1 MSYKNPEFMNNNIPP
16 DIYDDE
22 FIGLINGLNE
32 SIKEHYKVSKHNM
45 KETNNFLSLFD
56 GKFTKIKNNL
66 NQTLQTNSL
75 NNINE
80 IYQDTVQSQI
90 IVDRLQ
96 NNSKSF
102 EGNLNSFFK
111 DAKILFKK
119 MKIKRNENLA
129 LFGRKLRNKSN
140 SNLNDNNKGDTILV
154 KKIIIKYLNQL
165 KDYNDIIGKFSVKAK
180 SNFINLQKMI
190 FNVVNNDGNLD
201 ENDFLQENNNNH
213 NDEEKNNTEINK
225 KEVMD
230 LFEIRKKYEK
240 EISILNNKI
249 KDLERKLNEN
259 RNSINK
265 TKELD
270 KVLAL
275 EQEDEKYNNLNKLI
289 TNSKEASNSQRILN
303 TKSRNNNSTLELR
316 KELKN
321 LYKENDSLRNEI
333 NKMRTKMTEMTQSMG
348 GALREENFEKIINN
362 DNDNEQNINE
372 MKKELEKKK
381 KNNVHEQKKL
391 RKRIS
396 CFKYKN
402 RRIIEEIDIKNT
414 RNNKFTKRKYQNK
427 INTKK

>member
-201 ENDFLQENNNNH
+201 ENENDFLQENNNNH

-230 LFEIRKKYEK
+230 LFEIRKK
-240 EISILNNKI
+240 
-249 KDLERKLNEN
+249 
-259 RNSINK
+259 
-265 TKELD
+265 
-270 KVLAL
+270 
-275 EQEDEKYNNLNKLI
+275 
-289 TNSKEASNSQRILN
+289 
-303 TKSRNNNSTLELR
+303 
-316 KELKN
+316 
-321 LYKENDSLRNEI
+321 
-333 NKMRTKMTEMTQSMG
+333 
-348 GALREENFEKIINN
+348 
-362 DNDNEQNINE
+362 
-372 MKKELEKKK
+372 
-381 KNNVHEQKKL
+381 
-391 RKRIS
+391 
-396 CFKYKN
+396 
-402 RRIIEEIDIKNT
+402 
-414 RNNKFTKRKYQNK
+414 
-427 INTKK
+427 